1 MSSVQLE
8 DLADRIRPRAAS
20 NILLWVIVAFVFAF
34 LIWAGLAQVSR
45 TVRGQGRVIP
55 TSQLQVV
62 SNLEGGVVAQILVRT
77 GQQVAAGTPL
87 VRLDPTATG
96 SDLGS
101 GEATVQ
107 AMQMRI
113 ARLTAE
119 LAARDPVY
127 PSTADPSALAQ
138 MEVERALHAARMAEL
153 ASLIGANRARLSAAE
168 HAVAEADAAY
178 QSRLIARDERAHE
191 VEMLRP
197 LVERGIEPRLALVQA
212 EGAAAVARSD
222 AAQSAAAAARARA
235 GVVEARSS
243 LAQAGQDWRSRA
255 ATELTTTQ
263 ADMASRSAMLPALAA
278 RLQRTVL
285 RAPVAGRVNR
295 VLVTTPGGTVQPH
308 QPLVEIV
315 PSEDN
320 LLIEAQ
326 IKPQDIGSVH
336 IGQMATVGITA
347 YDRAIY
353 GALEG
358 RVISISPDATV
369 VERTGES
376 FYSVRVRTTGNALR
390 DAQGHALPIGAGM
403 VAEVDLLGDD
413 RSILSYI
420 LTPITR
426 LRESAFRE

>member
-1 MSSVQLE
+1 MSSVHLE
-8 DLADRIRPRAAS
+8 DLADRIRPRAVS
-20 NILLWVIVAFVFAF
+20 NLLLWVIVGFVAAF
-34 LIWAGLAQVSR
+34 LVWATFAQVSR

-55 TSQLQVV
+55 TSQLQII

-77 GQQVAAGTPL
+77 GQQVAAGDPL
-87 VRLDPTATG
+87 VRLDPTATR
-96 SDLGS
+96 SDFGS
-101 GEATVQ
+101 GQASVQ

-113 ARLTAE
+113 ARLRAE
-119 LAARDPVY
+119 VAGREPAY
-127 PSTADPSALAQ
+127 PSSTDPSDLSQ
-138 MEVERALHAARMAEL
+138 MEIERALHSARMSEL
-153 ASLIGANRARLSAAE
+153 AGTLAAGQARVTAAGR
-168 HAVAEADAAY
+168 AVAEADAAY
-178 QSRLIARDERAHE
+178 QSRLVARDERAHE
-191 VEMLRP
+191 TEILRP
-197 LVERGIEPRLALVQA
+197 LVERGIEPRMTLVQA

-222 AAQSAAAAARARA
+222 AAQAAAAAARARA
-235 GVVEARSS
+235 GVAEARAS
-243 LAQAGQDWRSRA
+243 LTQASEDWRSRA
-255 ATELTTTQ
+255 ATELATTQ
-263 ADMASRSAMLPALAA
+263 ADMASHSAMLPALAA
-278 RLQRTVL
+278 RLERTVL

-295 VLVTTPGGTVQPH
+295 VLITTPGGSVQPH

-326 IKPQDIGSVH
+326 IRPQDIGSVH
-336 IGQMATVGITA
+336 LGQMASVGITA
-347 YDRAIY
+347 YDRSIY

-376 FYSVRVRTTGNALR
+376 FYSVRVRTTGRALR
-390 DAQGHALPIGAGM
+390 DADGRSLPIGAGM

-413 RSILSYI
+413 RSVLSYI